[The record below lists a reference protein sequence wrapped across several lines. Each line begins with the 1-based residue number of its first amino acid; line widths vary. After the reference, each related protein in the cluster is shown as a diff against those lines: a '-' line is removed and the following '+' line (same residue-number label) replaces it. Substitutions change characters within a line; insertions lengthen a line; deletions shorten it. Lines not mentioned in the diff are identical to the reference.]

1 MHFETTIEIAAPREQ
16 VWATLA
22 DVERWSEWT
31 QSVTSIEVLTGAPF
45 EPSSRVRIKQPKL
58 KALEWDVTEFVPNEV
73 FTWTSSTFGITSVG
87 THRISAASG
96 DRVIVTLSLHQTGF
110 LAPIVGL
117 LSARLTRRYIDMEA
131 NGLKARSEA
140 RASTP
145 GR

>member
-1 MHFETTIEIAAPREQ
+1 MHFETAIEIAAPREQ

-31 QSVTSIEVLTGAPF
+31 RSVTSIEVLTGAPF
-45 EPSSRVRIKQPKL
+45 ASSSRVRIKQPKL

-73 FTWTSSTFGITSVG
+73 FTWTSSTFGVTSVG
-87 THRISAASG
+87 AHRISAASG
-96 DRVIVTLSLHQTGF
+96 DGVHVTLSLHQTGF

-117 LSARLTRRYIDMEA
+117 LSARLTRRYSDREA

-140 RASTP
+140 RASAP